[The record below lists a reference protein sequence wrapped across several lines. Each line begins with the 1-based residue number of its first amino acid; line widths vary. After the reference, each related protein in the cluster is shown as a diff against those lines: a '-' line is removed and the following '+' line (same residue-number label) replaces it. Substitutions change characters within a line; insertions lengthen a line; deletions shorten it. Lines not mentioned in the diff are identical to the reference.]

1 MDMKKLAKDLLS
13 IAEAAA
19 PLVGLSEE
27 VEAGRN
33 LVATVKNVIESNKVA
48 FASDD
53 QAALQLSL
61 DALVAKVNAHAD
73 RTIDRLKGE

>member
-1 MDMKKLAKDLLS
+1 MDLKKLAKDLAS

-27 VEAGRN
+27 LDAGKN
-33 LVATVKNVIESNKVA
+33 LVATVKNVIESNKAA

-53 QAALQLSL
+53 QVALQQSL
-61 DALVAKVNAHAD
+61 DTLMARVNDHAN
-73 RTIDRLKGE
+73 RTIDRLNGE